1 MDIGDAPKINKI
13 KRQIKL
19 LKDAGCE
26 FIVGDHITD
35 FSDDRDRKALSKV
48 LEEIKNGDLLIF
60 DELNRLGRKMAL
72 YIFFYQCKEEY
83 IVGNLFSNI
92 FKVTSYYFNK

>member
-1 MDIGDAPKINKI
+1 M
-13 KRQIKL
+13 KL

-26 FIVGDHITD
+26 FIVGDHITG
-35 FSDDRDRKALSKV
+35 FSDDRDRKTLSNV

-72 YIFFYQCKEEY
+72 YIF
-83 IVGNLFSNI
+83 LSM
-92 FKVTSYYFNK
+92 